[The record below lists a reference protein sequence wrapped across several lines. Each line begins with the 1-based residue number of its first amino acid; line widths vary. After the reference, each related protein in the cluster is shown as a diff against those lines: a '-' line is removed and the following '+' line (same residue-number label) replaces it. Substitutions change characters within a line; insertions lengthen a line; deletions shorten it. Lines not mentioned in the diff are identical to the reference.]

1 MNKGIKVST
10 GEYIGFLNC
19 DDYYY
24 KNSINILIKYI
35 RKFPNADFIFGSVKK
50 KNKSFISSR
59 KNKMEI

>member
-24 KNSINILIKYI
+24 KNSINILIEYI

-50 KNKSFISSR
+50 KK
-59 KNKMEI
+59 

>member
-10 GEYIGFLNC
+10 EVYGFLNC
-19 DDYYY
+19 NDYYY

-50 KNKSFISSR
+50 EK
-59 KNKMEI
+59 